1 MRFFVSMFLFFL
13 HLHAGTVV
21 EKVSIEAKETQKGIE
36 VFFGFHTRY
45 DSSEQNDSI
54 KNYGKSESFCTLSDY
69 TDNKILSSGSIKTRS
84 LYSNYFDK
92 PLLLPLSTKQKQQLK
107 GVKVACTTQLG
118 SKQFFSFYKLPILKS
133 QIQPLQKKEK
143 KIEPSAKKENPS
155 KQNTPQKKASADK
168 TKKITPAITLGKLK
182 ILNVTKISHRN
193 NNPNEFLIEGSN
205 GNYVLKKE
213 DLKKAVFHN
222 ISKKSLQKLEKKAGI
237 KLQISNKQGA
247 KEIRIAL

>member
-1 MRFFVSMFLFFL
+1 MRFFIAIFLFFL
-13 HLHAGTVV
+13 PLHAGTVV
-21 EKVSIEAKETQKGIE
+21 EKVSIEAKETQKGVA

-54 KNYGKSESFCTLSDY
+54 KNYGKSESFCTLVDY

-92 PLLLPLSTKQKQQLK
+92 PLLLPLSAKQKKQLK

-133 QIQPLQKKEK
+133 QIRPLE
-143 KIEPSAKKENPS
+143 KIEPTVKKENAS
-155 KQNTPQKKASADK
+155 KQNTTQKKAS
-168 TKKITPAITLGKLK
+168 TNTPKKITSAITLGKLK

-237 KLQISNKQGA
+237 KLKVSNKQGA
-247 KEIRIAL
+247 KEIRISL